1 MMKCKKGCIYYG
13 KSTDSCD
20 YYLITGVRRGCDPN
34 ECTRYT
40 KGQKTNTALQ
50 DFNLKRTA
58 QWNVKF
64 KHMRILY
71 NNGKYDKEI
80 AEMIGCSVNTVKLWR
95 KREGLISQKDRQ
107 KKLQEEKKFESK
119 T

>member
-20 YYLITGVRRGCDPN
+20 YYLITGVRRGCSPDN
-34 ECTRYT
+34 CTRYT
-40 KGQKTNTALQ
+40 KGAKTNTALQ

-80 AEMIGCSVNTVKLWR
+80 AEKIDCSVNTVKLWR
-95 KREGLISQKDRQ
+95 KREGLISQTARQ
-107 KKLQEEKKFESK
+107 KKLKEEQNIESK